1 MRLLV
6 FGGWTARAGRGS
18 LRPDRRVSARGL
30 LILLVVLGIA
40 ACQPAAQDTPELPTL
55 AVLPSL
61 TPSDAPAEVAIQSA
75 ETSSPATATE
85 VVTTAAPV
93 QTDTPGDAPPE
104 TPTDTPT
111 RPTVTIEIREE
122 VRFATLTP
130 VPGVVNAPARSTP
143 VIMADVVITERDF
156 QRAVDQAVAAIDS
169 IQLATVDFVPEGIDV
184 QLTALGGVAY
194 VTGQVRVQIQMTG
207 SFATITISD
216 VTVNAAEPSEAYLER
231 VNGDFFGMIIDVFG
245 SLLDERVGAN
255 NDLENI
261 ILTDE
266 AMQVFLLVP
275 AG

>member
-1 MRLLV
+1 
-6 FGGWTARAGRGS
+6 
-18 LRPDRRVSARGL
+18 
-30 LILLVVLGIA
+30 
-40 ACQPAAQDTPELPTL
+40 
-55 AVLPSL
+55 
-61 TPSDAPAEVAIQSA
+61 
-75 ETSSPATATE
+75 ATV

-93 QTDTPGDAPPE
+93 PTDTPGAAPQE
-104 TPTDTPT
+104 TPTHTPT

-130 VPGVVNAPARSTP
+130 VSGGANAPARSTP
-143 VIMADVVITERDF
+143 VLMADVVITERDF

-169 IQLATVDFVPEGIDV
+169 IQLATVDFVPDGIDV
-184 QLTALGGVAY
+184 ELTALGGVAY

-231 VNGDFFGMIIDVFG
+231 VNVDFFDMIIDVFG
-245 SLLDERVGAN
+245 SLLDERVGEN